1 MMMPARTDSPH
12 RRRNPLRVVQT
23 ADGPRK
29 IAFVRPNDLGVADH
43 YVTVKPGQEVFVP
56 IRVLRNGTG
65 SEVVFTLFQLPGMSA
80 EKFAEDARLVE
91 SDLRTL
97 KAVLE

>member
-1 MMMPARTDSPH
+1 
-12 RRRNPLRVVQT
+12 
-23 ADGPRK
+23 
-29 IAFVRPNDLGVADH
+29 VADH